1 MMKHLIGFAGIA
13 AILGGFYW
21 ALLRAQRFPRE
32 TRSVRKMYGYW

>member
-1 MMKHLIGFAGIA
+1 MRYLIGYAGVVA
-13 AILGGFYW
+13 LLVNFYA